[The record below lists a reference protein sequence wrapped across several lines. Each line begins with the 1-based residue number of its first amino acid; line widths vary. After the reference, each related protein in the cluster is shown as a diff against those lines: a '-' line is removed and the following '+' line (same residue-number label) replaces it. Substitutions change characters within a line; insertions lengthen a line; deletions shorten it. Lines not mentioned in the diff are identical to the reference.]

1 MELINKKSQRIK
13 RKGNKQNQTS
23 FCKQLTNVLT
33 LFHQLIN
40 LFWKSYSQKI
50 NKSIQNT
57 NP

>member
-23 FCKQLTNVLT
+23 FRKQLTNVLT

-50 NKSIQNT
+50 NKSIQKT